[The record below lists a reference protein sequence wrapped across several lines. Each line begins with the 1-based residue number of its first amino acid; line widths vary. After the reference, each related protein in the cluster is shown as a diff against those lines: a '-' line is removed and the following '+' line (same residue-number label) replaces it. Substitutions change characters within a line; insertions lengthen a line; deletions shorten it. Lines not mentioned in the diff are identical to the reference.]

1 VIVTDWVDVPEKKV
15 LGEGTHKATGPLITG
30 HVNPPDV
37 AAVLCQISLAVAV
50 PFAFTVKE
58 IALQPDHQ
66 PLLLVHATCCA

>member
-1 VIVTDWVDVPEKKV
+1 
-15 LGEGTHKATGPLITG
+15 
-30 HVNPPDV
+30 V